1 MPIQDTIRSVLDE
14 LNAFTDPLERLEYM
28 IDRVRAMPP
37 LPDADKKEENRIEGC
52 MAQLWM
58 TSSFS
63 DGVCHF
69 HSDSDSLVVKSIA
82 GLLCEIYNGATPQE
96 IMEHAPDFLAE
107 AGITSH
113 LSANRRNALT
123 QVWKKIHAFAERHRL
138 HSSG

>member
-1 MPIQDTIRSVLDE
+1 MPITEIIRSTIDE
-14 LNAFTDPLERLEYM
+14 LGAFSDPLERLEYLV
-28 IDRVRAMPP
+28 DRARAMPP
-37 LPDADKKEENRIEGC
+37 LPDADKTEANRIDGC

-69 HSDSDSLVVKSIA
+69 HSDSDSMVVKSIA
-82 GLLCEIYNGATPQE
+82 GLLCEIYDGATPQE
-96 IMEHAPDFLAE
+96 ILEHSPDFLAD

-123 QVWKKIHAFAERHRL
+123 QVWAKIRRFAEAHRDDL
-138 HSSG
+138 S

>member
-1 MPIQDTIRSVLDE
+1 MAIRETIQRVLDD
-14 LNAFTDPLERLEYM
+14 LSAFSDPLERLEFL

-37 LPDADKKEENRIEGC
+37 LPDAGKIEENRIEGC

-58 TSSFS
+58 TKTFT
-63 DGVCHF
+63 DGKCHF

-82 GLLCEIYNGATPQE
+82 GLLCEIYDGSTPRE
-96 IMEHAPDFLAE
+96 ILEHSPEFLAE

-123 QVWKKIHAFAERHRL
+123 QVWKKIREFAELHRL
-138 HSSG
+138 E